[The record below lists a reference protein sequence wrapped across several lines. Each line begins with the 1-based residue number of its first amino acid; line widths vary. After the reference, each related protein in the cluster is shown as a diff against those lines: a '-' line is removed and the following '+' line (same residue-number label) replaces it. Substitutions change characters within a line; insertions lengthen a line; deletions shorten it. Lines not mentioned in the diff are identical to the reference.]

1 LGVLEVVVLLVVRR
15 QVSELTV
22 EVTAYSK
29 RGREPLAQLTR
40 AVEVVA
46 QVSRLTTIPQAGE
59 QVAPVLLSS
68 KL

>member
-46 QVSRLTTIPQAGE
+46 QVSRLSTIPRVGE